1 MLPSLSLPPLECCF
15 GTSPIQAEKSRPDR
29 NTFGSAML
37 ATSAVASAG
46 PTPGIASSRLLVSC
60 ERNLRFQRM
69 QLGTQSCDTGTC
81 HLRDSFVFRIGEDI
95 EELFEA
101 FAADRR
107 HDAKL
112 GKVGADRVDHRG
124 LLTDEQVPRTMK
136 DQAALLLRRLGLDKP
151 HVGSGDSLAD
161 RLGISGIILLSLDIG
176 PDGGRRHQADPMP
189 KRLQFP

>member
-1 MLPSLSLPPLECCF
+1 MPEH
-15 GTSPIQAEKSRPDR
+15 D
-29 NTFGSAML
+29 L
-37 ATSAVASAG
+37 A
-46 PTPGIASSRLLVSC
+46 IELQY
-60 ERNLRFQRM
+60 LRFQRM

-151 HVGSGDSLAD
+151 HLALVTASQIASASAASFFC
-161 RLGISGIILLSLDIG
+161 RLT
-176 PDGGRRHQADPMP
+176 
-189 KRLQFP
+189 